1 MGDDLGVWRPAG
13 VLTLG
18 AALILGVGV
27 AGPPMA
33 SAQVGS
39 GSGSDPARPAVLG
52 SGPGAPEVL
61 GLIVRTVSP
70 TVSNRS
76 LELTM
81 MRAGADVAT
90 DRLITPTLG
99 VIDFEQPMSFA
110 EAAPIMAALDARPDV
125 IAVGP
130 NRRVYPAVTPSIPND
145 PLFGQQWD
153 MWDGGGSGD
162 YSTRAAQM
170 WSTTR
175 GSADVVVGVIDTGAT
190 NHPDLVGTTVP
201 GFDFISNAADA
212 RDGDRWDADPS
223 DEGDWCP
230 GESSSSWHGTHVA
243 GTINAVQDNGIGVTG
258 LAPNV
263 KVQHLRTLGACG
275 GTGADILA
283 AVIWGSGGD
292 LSDWGIDVPG
302 QDPGINPTP
311 ASVLNLSLGGADSCD
326 PVSQQIFDE
335 ARARGVT
342 IVVAAGNE
350 SENVSTSW
358 PANCQR
364 VVAVA
369 ASTRNGALSGYSNF
383 GTSPGQIALTS
394 PGNSIFST
402 YNTGTTVPGSP
413 DYAYASGTSMAAPH
427 VAAAAAILYS
437 LGLTRPAEI
446 EAALSGSVRPFNP
459 ANPCSIARCGAGLLD
474 VNRLT
479 TFQPIAVPGAPT
491 DVTAEPVTTTSA
503 VLQWSAPAN
512 DGGQA
517 ITSYVVRASRDGQA
531 YVDVATTDTAV
542 TTTDVTALVPGAT
555 YTFEVAAINSTGVG
569 ASSSASAP
577 ITMPTEVITVPG
589 RVSGF
594 SLSRFLRSGTL
605 YRVSV
610 RWQAPVNDGG
620 SAVTGYLA
628 RVGTGGRW
636 NSWTDVA
643 SAQARI
649 VGMKRGTTYR
659 VQVRAVN
666 EMGAGPRA
674 GYSFTTPR
682 R

>member
-1 MGDDLGVWRPAG
+1 M
-13 VLTLG
+13 
-18 AALILGVGV
+18 
-27 AGPPMA
+27 
-33 SAQVGS
+33 
-39 GSGSDPARPAVLG
+39 
-52 SGPGAPEVL
+52 
-61 GLIVRTVSP
+61 
-70 TVSNRS
+70 
-76 LELTM
+76 
-81 MRAGADVAT
+81 
-90 DRLITPTLG
+90 
-99 VIDFEQPMSFA
+99 
-110 EAAPIMAALDARPDV
+110 
-125 IAVGP
+125 
-130 NRRVYPAVTPSIPND
+130 
-145 PLFGQQWD
+145 
-153 MWDGGGSGD
+153 
-162 YSTRAAQM
+162 
-170 WSTTR
+170 
-175 GSADVVVGVIDTGAT
+175 
-190 NHPDLVGTTVP
+190 
-201 GFDFISNAADA
+201 
-212 RDGDRWDADPS
+212 
-223 DEGDWCP
+223 
-230 GESSSSWHGTHVA
+230 
-243 GTINAVQDNGIGVTG
+243 
-258 LAPNV
+258 
-263 KVQHLRTLGACG
+263 
-275 GTGADILA
+275 
-283 AVIWGSGGD
+283 
-292 LSDWGIDVPG
+292 
-302 QDPGINPTP
+302 
-311 ASVLNLSLGGADSCD
+311 LNLSLGGADSCD

-437 LGLTRPAEI
+437 FGLTRPAEI

-479 TFQPIAVPGAPT
+479 TYEPIAVPGAPT
-491 DVTAEPVTTTSA
+491 DVTAEPVTTTTA

-517 ITSYVVRASRDGQA
+517 ITAYVVRASRDGQA

-594 SLSRFLRSGTL
+594 SLSRFLRSGST

-610 RWQAPVNDGG
+610 RWQAPADDGG

-666 EMGAGPRA
+666 SMGDGPRA

>member
-1 MGDDLGVWRPAG
+1 M
-13 VLTLG
+13 
-18 AALILGVGV
+18 
-27 AGPPMA
+27 
-33 SAQVGS
+33 
-39 GSGSDPARPAVLG
+39 
-52 SGPGAPEVL
+52 
-61 GLIVRTVSP
+61 
-70 TVSNRS
+70 
-76 LELTM
+76 
-81 MRAGADVAT
+81 
-90 DRLITPTLG
+90 
-99 VIDFEQPMSFA
+99 
-110 EAAPIMAALDARPDV
+110 
-125 IAVGP
+125 
-130 NRRVYPAVTPSIPND
+130 
-145 PLFGQQWD
+145 
-153 MWDGGGSGD
+153 
-162 YSTRAAQM
+162 
-170 WSTTR
+170 
-175 GSADVVVGVIDTGAT
+175 
-190 NHPDLVGTTVP
+190 
-201 GFDFISNAADA
+201 
-212 RDGDRWDADPS
+212 
-223 DEGDWCP
+223 
-230 GESSSSWHGTHVA
+230 
-243 GTINAVQDNGIGVTG
+243 
-258 LAPNV
+258 
-263 KVQHLRTLGACG
+263 
-275 GTGADILA
+275 
-283 AVIWGSGGD
+283 
-292 LSDWGIDVPG
+292 
-302 QDPGINPTP
+302 
-311 ASVLNLSLGGADSCD
+311 
-326 PVSQQIFDE
+326 SQQIFDE

-402 YNTGTTVPGSP
+402 YNTGRTVPGSP
-413 DYAYASGTSMAAPH
+413 DYAYVSGTSMAAPH

-437 LGLTRPAEI
+437 FGLTRPAEI

-479 TFQPIAVPGAPT
+479 TYEPIAVPGAPT

-517 ITSYVVRASRDGQA
+517 ITAYVVRASRDGQA

-594 SLSRFLRSGTL
+594 SLSRFLRSGST

-666 EMGAGPRA
+666 SMGDGPRA